1 VARQGTFIKNERAQD
16 LDVMQRHE
24 GLAAL
29 GERVR
34 PTACR
39 RAPRAGHAGRSACPD
54 HAALQCETVEVADAG
69 LLRRSRRRTRRCTSA
84 GMR

>member
-29 GERVR
+29 GERV
-34 PTACR
+34 
-39 RAPRAGHAGRSACPD
+39 RAGHAGRSACPD